1 MQLWKPVKTGAWLS
15 PILWKK
21 RGYVLGLLQGFPQS
35 KIQPVLAFWQLSR
48 FSTALRLLLLNLIY
62 CYYSMEVDD
71 MRFSC
76 DTNDLNT
83 SLSIVSRA
91 LAVRSPKPILE
102 GVLLESCEQGL
113 RLICT
118 DLALGI
124 QTTIPAT
131 FTEEG
136 RAVLPGKLLCEIV
149 RKLPGGVCEFSV
161 SDRMQA
167 TIRCASIRT
176 TITGF
181 DPVEYPELPQVT
193 GASFSM
199 PQSTLRDM
207 IGRTLFAIAVDE
219 SRPILTGCLMEV
231 GRSEMRVVA
240 LDGFRLAM
248 RREDIEG
255 PDSDVSA
262 VVGGKVLGDIAKI
275 LGDTDEPVSLCFSRS
290 HVQMN
295 MGATHIVARLL
306 EGEFIRYRQI
316 LPQEWQTR
324 VAVRSG
330 ELSSAIDRAS
340 LIAREGKS
348 NLVCFKIDGDTL
360 TVTSNSENGDME
372 EKIDVT
378 TEGKDLTI
386 AFNVRYITD
395 VLRAISDDEV
405 FMRFN
410 SNVSP
415 CVVCPTEGDGYL
427 YLVLPVRVF
436 GA

>member
-1 MQLWKPVKTGAWLS
+1 
-15 PILWKK
+15 
-21 RGYVLGLLQGFPQS
+21 
-35 KIQPVLAFWQLSR
+35 
-48 FSTALRLLLLNLIY
+48 
-62 CYYSMEVDD
+62 

-102 GVLLESCEQGL
+102 GILLESCEQGL
-113 RLICT
+113 RLTCT

-124 QTTIPAT
+124 ETAIPAT
-131 FTEEG
+131 FIEEG

-149 RKLPGGVCEFSV
+149 RKLPGGACDISV
-161 SDRMQA
+161 SDRLQA

-181 DPVEYPELPQVT
+181 DPVEYPELPQVS

-248 RREDIEG
+248 RKENIEG
-255 PDSDVSA
+255 PESDVSA

-275 LGDTDEPVSLCFSRS
+275 LGDTDEEVALCFSRS
-290 HVQMN
+290 HLGLN
-295 MGATHIVARLL
+295 IGATHIVARML

-330 ELSSAIDRAS
+330 ELGSAIDRAS

-372 EKIDVT
+372 ERIDVT
-378 TEGKDLTI
+378 TEGNDLSI

-395 VLRAISDDEV
+395 VLKAISDDEV
-405 FMRFN
+405 YMRFN

-415 CVVCPTEGDGYL
+415 CVVCPTDGDSYL
-427 YLVLPVRVF
+427 YLVLPVRMF
-436 GA
+436 NNN

>member
-1 MQLWKPVKTGAWLS
+1 
-15 PILWKK
+15 
-21 RGYVLGLLQGFPQS
+21 
-35 KIQPVLAFWQLSR
+35 
-48 FSTALRLLLLNLIY
+48 
-62 CYYSMEVDD
+62 

-102 GVLLESCEQGL
+102 GILLESCEQGL

-149 RKLPGGVCEFSV
+149 RKLPGGICEFSI

-181 DPVEYPELPQVT
+181 DPVEYPELPQVA

-231 GRSEMRVVA
+231 GKAEMRVVA

-248 RREDIEG
+248 RKESIEG
-255 PDSDVSA
+255 PESDVAA

-275 LGDTDEPVSLCFSRS
+275 LSDTDEEVALCFSRS

-295 MGATHIVARLL
+295 VGATHIVARLL

-324 VAVRSG
+324 VGVRSG
-330 ELSSAIDRAS
+330 ELGSAIDRAS

-348 NLVCFKIDGDTL
+348 NLVCFRIDGDTL

-372 EKIDVT
+372 ERIDVT

-395 VLRAISDDEV
+395 VLKAISDDEV

-415 CVVCPTEGDGYL
+415 CVVCPTEGDSYL

>member
-1 MQLWKPVKTGAWLS
+1 
-15 PILWKK
+15 
-21 RGYVLGLLQGFPQS
+21 
-35 KIQPVLAFWQLSR
+35 
-48 FSTALRLLLLNLIY
+48 
-62 CYYSMEVDD
+62 

-76 DTNDLNT
+76 DVSNLNA

-102 GVLLESCEQGL
+102 GILIESCDEGL
-113 RLICT
+113 RLTCT

-124 QTTIPAT
+124 ETVIPAT
-131 FTEEG
+131 FIEEG
-136 RAVLPGKLLCEIV
+136 RVVLPGKLLCEVV
-149 RKLPGGVCEFSV
+149 RKLPGGQVEFKV
-161 SDRMQA
+161 GDRLQT
-167 TIRCASIRT
+167 TIRCASSRT
-176 TITGF
+176 TITGL
-181 DPVEYPELPQVT
+181 DPVEYPELPEVQ
-193 GASFSM
+193 GQRFSM
-199 PQSTLRDM
+199 AQGVLRDM

-219 SRPILTGCLMEV
+219 SRPILTGCLLEITPA
-231 GRSEMRVVA
+231 EMRVVA

-255 PDSDVSA
+255 PEKDVSA

-275 LGDTDEPVSLCFSRS
+275 LGDSEDPVSLCFSRS
-290 HVQMN
+290 HVKMVI
-295 MGATHIVARLL
+295 GATNIVARLL

-316 LPQEWQTR
+316 LPDEWQTR
-324 VAVRSG
+324 VTVERTA
-330 ELSSAIDRAS
+330 LWSAIDRAS

-348 NLVCFKIDGDTL
+348 NLVCFRIDGETL
-360 TVTSNSENGDME
+360 DVTSNSETGDVE
-372 EKIDVT
+372 EKIAVG

-395 VLRAISDDEV
+395 VLKALSDDEIR
-405 FMRFN
+405 MRFN

-415 CVVCPTEGDGYL
+415 CVICPTEGDSYL

>member
-1 MQLWKPVKTGAWLS
+1 
-15 PILWKK
+15 
-21 RGYVLGLLQGFPQS
+21 
-35 KIQPVLAFWQLSR
+35 
-48 FSTALRLLLLNLIY
+48 
-62 CYYSMEVDD
+62 

-76 DTNDLNT
+76 DTGDLNA
-83 SLSIVSRA
+83 SLNIVSRA
-91 LAVRSPKPILE
+91 LAIRSPKPILE
-102 GVLLESCEQGL
+102 GILFEACDEGL
-113 RLICT
+113 RLTCT

-124 QTTIPAT
+124 ETVIPAT
-131 FTEEG
+131 FIEEG
-136 RAVLPGKLLCEIV
+136 RAVLPGKLLCEVV
-149 RKLPGGVCEFSV
+149 RKLPGGMCDINI

-167 TIRCASIRT
+167 TIRCATSRT

-181 DPVEYPELPQVT
+181 DPVEYPELPQVD
-193 GASFSM
+193 GDVFSV
-199 PQSTLRDM
+199 PQNTLRDM

-219 SRPILTGCLMEV
+219 SRPILTGCLMEI
-231 GRSEMRVVA
+231 GKDEMRVVA
-240 LDGFRLAM
+240 LDGFRLAL
-248 RREDIEG
+248 RKENIDG
-255 PDSDVSA
+255 PEKPVSA

-275 LGDTDEPVSLCFSRS
+275 LADTDEPVSLCFSRS

-295 MGATHIVARLL
+295 IGATHIVARLL

-324 VAVRSG
+324 VAVKRG

-348 NLVCFKIDGDTL
+348 NLVCFKIDGETL
-360 TVTSNSENGDME
+360 DVTSNSENGDME
-372 EKIDVT
+372 EKIAVT

-395 VLRAISDDEV
+395 VLKALSDDEV

-415 CVVCPTEGDGYL
+415 CVVCPTEGDSYL

-436 GA
+436 NS

>member
-1 MQLWKPVKTGAWLS
+1 
-15 PILWKK
+15 
-21 RGYVLGLLQGFPQS
+21 
-35 KIQPVLAFWQLSR
+35 
-48 FSTALRLLLLNLIY
+48 
-62 CYYSMEVDD
+62 

-76 DTNDLNT
+76 DTSDLN
-83 SLSIVSRA
+83 SCLSVVSRA

-102 GVLLESCEQGL
+102 GILFESCEQGL
-113 RLICT
+113 KLTCT

-124 QTTIPAT
+124 ETIIPAT
-131 FTEEG
+131 FIEEG

-149 RKLPGGVCEFSV
+149 RKLPGGLCDISISE
-161 SDRMQA
+161 RMQA

-181 DPVEYPELPQVT
+181 DPVEYPELPQVS
-193 GASFSM
+193 GSSFTM
-199 PQSTLRDM
+199 PQNTLRDM

-219 SRPILTGCLMEV
+219 SRPILTGCLMEI
-231 GRSEMRVVA
+231 GKAEMRVVA

-248 RREDIEG
+248 RKENIEG
-255 PDSDVSA
+255 PDADVAA

-275 LGDTDEPVSLCFSRS
+275 LSDTDEEVTLCFSRS
-290 HVQMN
+290 HVQLN
-295 MGATHIVARLL
+295 IGQTHIVARLL

-324 VAVRSG
+324 VAVRRSDLG
-330 ELSSAIDRAS
+330 SAIDRAS

-372 EKIDVT
+372 EKMDVT

-395 VLRAISDDEV
+395 VLKALSDDEV

-415 CVVCPTEGDGYL
+415 CVVCPTEGDSYL

-436 GA
+436 NS

>member
-1 MQLWKPVKTGAWLS
+1 
-15 PILWKK
+15 
-21 RGYVLGLLQGFPQS
+21 
-35 KIQPVLAFWQLSR
+35 
-48 FSTALRLLLLNLIY
+48 
-62 CYYSMEVDD
+62 

-76 DTNDLNT
+76 DTNDLNA
-83 SLSIVSRA
+83 SLSVVSRA

-102 GVLLESCEQGL
+102 GILFESCDEGL
-113 RLICT
+113 RLTCT

-124 QTTIPAT
+124 ETTIPAT
-131 FTEEG
+131 FIEEG
-136 RAVLPGKLLCEIV
+136 RAVLPGKLLCEVV
-149 RKLPGGVCEFSV
+149 RKLPGGMCEIST

-167 TIRCASIRT
+167 TIRCASSRT

-181 DPVEYPELPQVT
+181 DPVEYPELPQVS
-193 GASFSM
+193 GASFEM
-199 PQSTLRDM
+199 LQNTLRDM
-207 IGRTLFAIAVDE
+207 IGRTLFAVAVDE
-219 SRPILTGCLMEV
+219 SRPILTGCLMEI

-240 LDGFRLAM
+240 LDGFRLAL
-248 RREDIEG
+248 RKESIEG
-255 PDSDVSA
+255 PEQEVSA

-275 LGDTDEPVSLCFSRS
+275 LSDSEEAVSLCFSRS
-290 HVQMN
+290 HVKMN
-295 MGATHIVARLL
+295 IGATHVVARLL

-316 LPQEWQTR
+316 LPEEWQTR
-324 VAVRSG
+324 VCVSRA

-348 NLVCFKIDGDTL
+348 NLVCFKIDGETL
-360 TVTSNSENGDME
+360 EVTSNSETGDME
-372 EKIDVT
+372 EKMSVT
-378 TEGKDLTI
+378 TEGKDITI

-395 VLRAISDDEV
+395 VLKALSDDEV

-415 CVVCPTEGDGYL
+415 CVICPTQSDSYL

>member
-1 MQLWKPVKTGAWLS
+1 
-15 PILWKK
+15 
-21 RGYVLGLLQGFPQS
+21 
-35 KIQPVLAFWQLSR
+35 
-48 FSTALRLLLLNLIY
+48 
-62 CYYSMEVDD
+62 

-102 GVLLESCEQGL
+102 GILLESCEQGL

-149 RKLPGGVCEFSV
+149 RKLPGGICEFSI

-181 DPVEYPELPQVT
+181 DPVEYPELPQVA
-193 GASFSM
+193 GASFS

-231 GRSEMRVVA
+231 GKAEMRVVA

-248 RREDIEG
+248 RKESIEG
-255 PDSDVSA
+255 PESDVAA

-275 LGDTDEPVSLCFSRS
+275 LSDTDEEVALCFSRS

-295 MGATHIVARLL
+295 VGATHIVARLL

-324 VAVRSG
+324 VSVRSG
-330 ELSSAIDRAS
+330 ELGSAIDRAS

-395 VLRAISDDEV
+395 VLKAISDDEV

-415 CVVCPTEGDGYL
+415 CVVCPTEGDSYL

-436 GA
+436 NA

>member
-1 MQLWKPVKTGAWLS
+1 
-15 PILWKK
+15 
-21 RGYVLGLLQGFPQS
+21 
-35 KIQPVLAFWQLSR
+35 
-48 FSTALRLLLLNLIY
+48 
-62 CYYSMEVDD
+62 

-102 GVLLESCEQGL
+102 GILLESCEQGL
-113 RLICT
+113 RLTCT

-124 QTTIPAT
+124 ETTIPAT
-131 FTEEG
+131 FIEEG

-149 RKLPGGVCEFSV
+149 RKLPGGACDISV
-161 SDRMQA
+161 SDRLQA

-181 DPVEYPELPQVT
+181 DPVEYPELPQVS

-248 RREDIEG
+248 RKENIEG
-255 PDSDVSA
+255 PESDVSA

-275 LGDTDEPVSLCFSRS
+275 LGDTDEEVALCFSRS
-290 HVQMN
+290 HLGLN
-295 MGATHIVARLL
+295 IGATHIVARML

-330 ELSSAIDRAS
+330 ELGSAIDRAS

-372 EKIDVT
+372 ERIDVT
-378 TEGKDLTI
+378 TEGNDLSI

-395 VLRAISDDEV
+395 VLKAISDDEV

-415 CVVCPTEGDGYL
+415 CVVCPTEGDSYL
-427 YLVLPVRVF
+427 YLVLPVRMF
-436 GA
+436 NNN

>member
-1 MQLWKPVKTGAWLS
+1 
-15 PILWKK
+15 
-21 RGYVLGLLQGFPQS
+21 
-35 KIQPVLAFWQLSR
+35 
-48 FSTALRLLLLNLIY
+48 
-62 CYYSMEVDD
+62 

-102 GVLLESCEQGL
+102 GILLESCEEGL

-124 QTTIPAT
+124 QTVIPAS
-131 FTEEG
+131 FSEEG

-149 RKLPGGVCEFSV
+149 RKLPGGNCTISV

-176 TITGF
+176 TISGF
-181 DPVEYPELPQVT
+181 DPVEYPELPLVT
-193 GASFSM
+193 GQAFSM
-199 PQSTLRDM
+199 PQNMLRDM

-219 SRPILTGCLMEV
+219 SRPILTGCLMEI
-231 GRSEMRVVA
+231 GRNEMRMIA

-248 RREDIEG
+248 RQEAISG
-255 PDSDVSA
+255 PESDVSA

-275 LGDTDEPVSLCFSRS
+275 LADTDEEVALCFSPS

-324 VAVRSG
+324 VAVRTG

-378 TEGKDLTI
+378 TEGNDLTI

-395 VLRAISDDEV
+395 VLKAISDDEV

-436 GA
+436 NA